1 MVVRNI
7 GILTALAASLAASG
21 AAMAQAPA
29 PAPAGPTPVYVGNLG
44 GGLALTNGNT
54 KTRNFNLTG
63 AIARDPKT
71 RNVMKATGSYFRGTQ
86 SDVLNLDRA
95 TVNVRDEYA
104 ISQRAFA
111 FGQLDYLRDQFKQI
125 VFFWA
130 PTGGLGY
137 KLINNDATQFI
148 VDGGAGGVLEKNPG
162 IPSQKSGSLTAG
174 QHFQQKLSSTATF
187 TEALS
192 SIWKTKDFDDSLTNF
207 SLGVTTAVVG
217 KLQLKLE
224 FLDSYK
230 NKPPN
235 LLVKKNDTAFVT
247 TFVVKF

>member
-1 MVVRNI
+1 MVVRQI
-7 GILTALAASLAASG
+7 GILTVLAASLAVSS
-21 AAMAQAPA
+21 AALAQA
-29 PAPAGPTPVYVGNLG
+29 PAPAGPTPVYAGNIG
-44 GGLALTNGNT
+44 GGFALTNGNT

-71 RNVMKATGSYFRGTQ
+71 RNVIKGTGNYFRGTQ
-86 SDVLNLDRA
+86 SDVLNLDR
-95 TVNVRDEYA
+95 TSINVKDEYA
-104 ISQRAFA
+104 LSQRAFA

-130 PTGGLGY
+130 PTAGLGY
-137 KLINNDATQFI
+137 KLIHNDATQFI
-148 VDGGAGGVLEKNPG
+148 VNGGAGGVLEKNPG
-162 IPSQKSGSLTAG
+162 IPSSKSGSLTAG
-174 QHFQQKLSSTATF
+174 QQFQQKFSSTATF

-192 SIWKTKDFDDSLTNF
+192 SIWKTDNFDDSLTNF
-207 SLGVTTAVVG
+207 SLGLTTAVVG

-224 FLDSYK
+224 FIDSYK
-230 NKPPN
+230 NKPAS

>member
-1 MVVRNI
+1 MGVRNI
-7 GILTALAASLAASG
+7 GILTVIAASLAASV
-21 AAMAQAPA
+21 AAMGQA
-29 PAPAGPTPVYVGNLG
+29 PAPAGPPPVWAGNIG

-54 KTRNFNLTG
+54 STRNFNLTG
-63 AIARDPKT
+63 AFARDPKT
-71 RNVMKATGSYFRGTQ
+71 RNVIKGTGSYFRGAQ
-86 SDVLNLDRA
+86 SDVLNLDRTA
-95 TVNVRDEYA
+95 INVRDEYA
-104 ISQRAFA
+104 LSQRAFS
-111 FGQLDYLRDQFKQI
+111 FGQMDYLRDQFKQI

-162 IPSQKSGSLTAG
+162 IASKKSGSLTAG

-192 SIWKTKDFDDSLTNF
+192 SIWKTDDFGDSLTNF
-207 SLGVTTAVVG
+207 SLGATTTVVG

-224 FLDSYK
+224 FIDSYK
-230 NKPPN
+230 NKPASI
-235 LLVKKNDTAFVT
+235 LVKKNDTAFVT